1 MALRWWE
8 SGRASSKPTAE
19 MTDTT
24 LVHLLLVLAAVLLTT
39 RALSAL
45 AERFGQPA
53 ILGELVGGV
62 LLGASV
68 LGILDPGDLAIH
80 TLAQLGLLVLL
91 FEIGLAT
98 DVRALARVGG
108 TATVIAVVGVVL
120 PFVFGYAALTA
131 MGIGVVA
138 AVVCAAALTATS
150 IGISTRVLAEMGFL
164 QTVEG
169 RVVLGAAVLDDIIG
183 LVILS
188 VIATFAAG
196 VPITTAGV
204 VWTSAAA
211 FGFVVIML
219 LVGSVVVPPLF
230 QAAKRLRSPTTIAV
244 LGLIVAFSLAA
255 LAGLLGSAVI
265 VGAFV
270 AGVLLNGIQ
279 QRDDI
284 QGFAAPIGS
293 LLTPI
298 FFASIGASVDLRAF
312 AEPRT
317 ILITLV
323 LLTAGGIGKVIAAY
337 VPVWFHGN
345 KALIGAAML
354 PRGEVEL
361 IVAQT
366 GLAIGALDASLFG
379 AITLMVLLTTVL
391 APPVIHG
398 VAKRDPRARDLMP
411 TKLVR

>member
-1 MALRWWE
+1 
-8 SGRASSKPTAE
+8 

-24 LVHLLLVLAAVLLTT
+24 SFVHLLLVLAAVLLTT

-45 AERFGQPA
+45 AERVGQPA

-80 TLAQLGLLVLL
+80 TLAQLGLLILL

-108 TATVIAVVGVVL
+108 TATIIAIVGVVL

-131 MGIGVVA
+131 MGIGRIA
-138 AVVCAAALTATS
+138 AIVCAAALTATS

-164 QTVEG
+164 QTEEG

-183 LVILS
+183 LIILS

-196 VPITTAGV
+196 VAITTSGI

-211 FGFVVIML
+211 FGFVVITL
-219 LVGSVVVPPLF
+219 LVGSFVVPPLF
-230 QAAKRLRSPTTIAV
+230 LAAKRLRSPTTIAV
-244 LGLIVAFSLAA
+244 LGLVFAFSLAA
-255 LAGLLGSAVI
+255 LAGMLGSAII

-270 AGVLLNGIQ
+270 AGVLLNGIE
-279 QRDDI
+279 QRDEV
-284 QGFAAPIGS
+284 QGFTAPIGS

-298 FFASIGASVDLRAF
+298 FFASVGASVDLRAF

-317 ILITLV
+317 IVITLV
-323 LLTAGGIGKVIAAY
+323 LLATGGIGKLIAAY
-337 VPVWFHGN
+337 VPFWFKGN

-379 AITLMVLLTTVL
+379 AITLMVLLTTLL
-391 APPVIHG
+391 APPLIHG
-398 VAKRDPRARDLMP
+398 VAKRDPRARELMP
-411 TKLVR
+411 TKLVRQSRPA